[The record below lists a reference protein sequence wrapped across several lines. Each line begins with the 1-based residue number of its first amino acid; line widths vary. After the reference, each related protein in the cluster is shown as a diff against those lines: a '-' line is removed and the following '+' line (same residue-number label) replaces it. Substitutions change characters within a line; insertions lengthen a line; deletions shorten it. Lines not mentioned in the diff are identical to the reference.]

1 MKYFDKYLKKVYNES
16 EEMYLIKNEKD
27 LRNIQNKYGD
37 DIHFEIVETG
47 EILTLP
53 DIIYNYDN
61 QIISIRV
68 VE

>member
-53 DIIYNYDN
+53 DIRYNYDN